1 MGNQSDLQ
9 KNTNQTL
16 GEISDPNTS
25 GSILEVGTEILHP
38 LEDAGRYCLR
48 GGPHTDEDETL
59 RAQKVHQQDVYRKER
74 SFFMRIL
81 HGRTF
86 LTHFLRNFMRTFFL
100 RS

>member
-38 LEDAGRYCLR
+38 LEDAGIYIYMCRSMTIQ
-48 GGPHTDEDETL
+48 GQGHF
-59 RAQKVHQQDVYRKER
+59 QKLGHSKLTVFDSR
-74 SFFMRIL
+74 SVGL
-81 HGRTF
+81 YQRTWQIPIIGIQ
-86 LTHFLRNFMRTFFL
+86 
-100 RS
+100 

>member
-38 LEDAGRYCLR
+38 LEDAGIYIIYIQYIYIYVCMY
-48 GGPHTDEDETL
+48 
-59 RAQKVHQQDVYRKER
+59 AQ
-74 SFFMRIL
+74 I
-81 HGRTF
+81 
-86 LTHFLRNFMRTFFL
+86 
-100 RS
+100 

>member
-38 LEDAGRYCLR
+38 LEDAGIYI
-48 GGPHTDEDETL
+48 
-59 RAQKVHQQDVYRKER
+59 Y
-74 SFFMRIL
+74 IL
-81 HGRTF
+81 ISVWTKF
-86 LTHFLRNFMRTFFL
+86 EPPI
-100 RS
+100 

>member
-38 LEDAGRYCLR
+38 LEDAGIY
-48 GGPHTDEDETL
+48 
-59 RAQKVHQQDVYRKER
+59 YRHIQNLAIHIHMFIVQSIYMFKK
-74 SFFMRIL
+74 
-81 HGRTF
+81 TW
-86 LTHFLRNFMRTFFL
+86 
-100 RS
+100 

>member
-38 LEDAGRYCLR
+38 LEDAGIYNI
-48 GGPHTDEDETL
+48 
-59 RAQKVHQQDVYRKER
+59 YIIYY
-74 SFFMRIL
+74 IL
-81 HGRTF
+81 YI
-86 LTHFLRNFMRTFFL
+86 
-100 RS
+100 